1 MATEIDFSKLDSQ
14 LHGIET
20 SAPQNVPVSEQDRTP
35 SAKETN
41 PTVAVKPVQV
51 TTPVA
56 PPVAPPTPNTSDLAE
71 KAAAANKS
79 MATSVPAPVAPNPLT
94 AVGGNSAVPFI
105 AGAATAALGMIG
117 YHHLFGRDKKEK
129 GIEKEQQPVKP
140 TEAGKVNPATTEGQ
154 PQVSGPTESEFISPD
169 EKLNTTP
176 GNVETPVGTE
186 KEPFVDT
193 RSITEAEKQNAE
205 NMMNQVEEINSVA
218 DIGKEKIEPVVV
230 EQTKPVEKERGG
242 VSGKPRN
249 NPTKAEREAKK
260 QAELKVIEGANLP
273 PTHHLT
279 REEIANQEM
288 HPEMKKIVE
297 EGNKTIEADPK
308 LKADI
313 EKLKAEHKI
322 PEGFVFIPGMGS
334 QDTHFINSYGFEKYR
349 KAKQD
354 LTEGKPLG
362 DYRIQPGTKNYDPEF
377 HNALKKWSEANL
389 PASKIAGIPSMS
401 GKENGLAAPEETN
414 FFSRMPEELKP
425 KFIKGL
431 GKAGA
436 VGGVALTLAD
446 LANARTAARHGNP
459 EEAQKHLG
467 SALMGLIN
475 PLAGYMG
482 EGDTKESEEVRKR
495 QIKGAVV
502 PK

>member
-20 SAPQNVPVSEQDRTP
+20 SAPQNVPVSEQDRTS

-79 MATSVPAPVAPNPLT
+79 MATSASAPVAPNPLN

-154 PQVSGPTESEFISPD
+154 PQVSGPTESELISPD

-218 DIGKEKIEPVVV
+218 DIGKEKIEPGAEAGKTQV
-230 EQTKPVEKERGG
+230 EATAKSTGEANKKSVKGAAVPRRSKQEAQVANEEMPFNKYYNQIANRLAGTENLREHPHITEQFDKAWEDVFHNVLGGKMEKSKGG
-242 VSGKPRN
+242 APSKIHEIETHINANAEKYPDLVKYMNEAKAYGKGGIHPTEGGSSHLGAMLGMLGAGGLGAYMVHRYGKPYEESME
-249 NPTKAEREAKK
+249 KANKAMGEA
-260 QAELKVIEGANLP
+260 
-273 PTHHLT
+273 
-279 REEIANQEM
+279 
-288 HPEMKKIVE
+288 
-297 EGNKTIEADPK
+297 
-308 LKADI
+308 
-313 EKLKAEHKI
+313 
-322 PEGFVFIPGMGS
+322 MGT
-334 QDTHFINSYGFEKYR
+334 QD
-349 KAKQD
+349 
-354 LTEGKPLG
+354 
-362 DYRIQPGTKNYDPEF
+362 
-377 HNALKKWSEANL
+377 
-389 PASKIAGIPSMS
+389 
-401 GKENGLAAPEETN
+401 
-414 FFSRMPEELKP
+414 
-425 KFIKGL
+425 L
-431 GKAGA
+431 GKANKA
-436 VGGVALTLAD
+436 EELSPAI
-446 LANARTAARHGNP
+446 RQIFMKSGNP
-459 EEAQKHLG
+459 NYRKELNAQ
-467 SALMGLIN
+467 
-475 PLAGYMG
+475 LAT
-482 EGDTKESEEVRKR
+482 EKEPGRIAELQRELEKA
-495 QIKGAVV
+495 K
-502 PK
+502 